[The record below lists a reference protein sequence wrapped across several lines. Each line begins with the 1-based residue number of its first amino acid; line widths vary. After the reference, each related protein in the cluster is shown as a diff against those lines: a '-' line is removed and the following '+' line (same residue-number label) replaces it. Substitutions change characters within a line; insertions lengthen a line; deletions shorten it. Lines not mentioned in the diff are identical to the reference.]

1 MTPHNHCPRT
11 SKASIMEGQPLE
23 VHGARLRRHDD
34 RCGHNRPFPLASRS
48 KSGDGRRKIG
58 SVIVH
63 DTEAGAPGI
72 LTERDI
78 VSAVASGIDL
88 DTSNAAD
95 HLTTDSA
102 YGAPSWSLSE
112 ATEAMKRGG
121 FRHLVVVEGSE
132 VAGIISMRDIVR
144 AWGNTEA

>member
-1 MTPHNHCPRT
+1 MLVSDAMTTDVVTIGPSHSLRT
-11 SKASIMEGQPLE
+11 ASQVMAE
-23 VHGARLRRHDD
+23 
-34 RCGHNRPFPLASRS
+34 
-48 KSGDGRRKIG
+48 RKIG

-63 DTEAGAPGI
+63 DPEAGAPGI

-144 AWGNTEA
+144 AWGNTGA

>member
-1 MTPHNHCPRT
+1 MLVSDAMTTDVVTIGPSHSLR
-11 SKASIMEGQPLE
+11 SASQMMAE
-23 VHGARLRRHDD
+23 
-34 RCGHNRPFPLASRS
+34 
-48 KSGDGRRKIG
+48 RKIG

-63 DTEAGAPGI
+63 DPEADGPGI

-88 DTSNAAD
+88 DTSLAGE
-95 HLTTDSA
+95 HLTKDSA
-102 YGAPSWSLSE
+102 YGSPGWSLGE

-121 FRHLVVVEGSE
+121 FRHLVVVDGSD

-144 AWGNTEA
+144 AWGNSGA

>member
-1 MTPHNHCPRT
+1 MEDNPWRCTVLVSDAMTTDVVTIGPAHSLRT
-11 SKASIMEGQPLE
+11 ASQVMTE
-23 VHGARLRRHDD
+23 
-34 RCGHNRPFPLASRS
+34 
-48 KSGDGRRKIG
+48 RKIG

-78 VSAVASGIDL
+78 VSAVASGTDL

-102 YGAPSWSLSE
+102 YGSPAWSLPE

-132 VAGIISMRDIVR
+132 VLGIISMRDIVR

>member
-1 MTPHNHCPRT
+1 MVLVSDAMTTDVVTIGPSHSLR
-11 SKASIMEGQPLE
+11 SASQVMAE
-23 VHGARLRRHDD
+23 
-34 RCGHNRPFPLASRS
+34 
-48 KSGDGRRKIG
+48 RKIG

-63 DTEAGAPGI
+63 DPEADGPGI

-88 DTSNAAD
+88 DASLAGE
-95 HLTTDSA
+95 HLTKDSA
-102 YGAPSWSLSE
+102 YGSPAWSLDE

-121 FRHLVVVEGSE
+121 FRHLVVVDGSD

-144 AWGNTEA
+144 AWGNTGA

>member
-1 MTPHNHCPRT
+1 MLVSDAMTAHVVTIGPSHTLRDA
-11 SKASIMEGQPLE
+11 SKVMSDQ
-23 VHGARLRRHDD
+23 
-34 RCGHNRPFPLASRS
+34 
-48 KSGDGRRKIG
+48 KIG
-58 SVIVH
+58 SVVVH
-63 DTEAGAPGI
+63 DPDAAGPGI

-78 VSAVASGIDL
+78 VSAVAAGLDL
-88 DTSNAAD
+88 DASRAGE

-102 YGAPSWSLSE
+102 YGSPAWSLTQ

-144 AWGNTEA
+144 ALGNTDA

>member
-1 MTPHNHCPRT
+1 MIVADAMTTDVVTIGPSHSLREA
-11 SKASIMEGQPLE
+11 SKVMAD
-23 VHGARLRRHDD
+23 RR
-34 RCGHNRPFPLASRS
+34 
-48 KSGDGRRKIG
+48 IG

-63 DTEAGAPGI
+63 DPEADGPGI

-78 VSAVASGIDL
+78 VGAVAEGSDL
-88 DTSNAAD
+88 DAAMATN

-102 YGAPSWSLSE
+102 YGSPGWSLTE

-121 FRHLVVVEGSE
+121 FRHLVVVEGSS
-132 VAGIISMRDIVR
+132 VVGIISMRDIVR